1 MFEQAER
8 DHLQSHQKM
17 GSWKEVALNTISNGT
32 QILDCM
38 WIYVYKYTKRGRLVK
53 CKARLVVRGDQE
65 RRNTQDTYAATLAG
79 RSFRSLM
86 AIAARFDLEL
96 IQYDAVNAFVNA
108 NLDDGIYMPLYG
120 LRKSPLLWHRE
131 LTNTLK
137 KIGFKT
143 VPHEPCCLTLDG
155 IFVFFYVDDIVFAF
169 RKEDGLRAKALTDQL
184 RSKYEL
190 TGGNDLQWFLGIEI
204 IRNPFVASKLANFMS
219 NPSPQHQ
226 DAADRAICYL
236 VERKNLAL
244 RLGGGDDFEVASD
257 SSFADNST
265 DRKSSQAYAMKLFGG
280 LIGWRA
286 NKQDTV
292 TTSTTEAELL
302 ALSQTAKESIYMSR
316 LIDEL
321 GVKLDASH
329 IRIQC
334 DNNQTIRLVNAEI
347 AALKTKVRHVN
358 IHNHWLRQEVANG
371 TIEVTYTPS
380 AELMADGLTKALQ
393 GPHFEAFVKQMGL
406 EDVTSLLAGRSLPK
420 QMTKNSKNRYMR
432 CGTRKIRNDQRRNHE
447 EGAMSRERIYRHDTR
462 PGRDDVPARK
472 NNSHTQW
479 LWTIW
484 ADHWQLPSRCE
495 LSWEGVLDPVESG

>member
-204 IRNPFVASKLANFMS
+204 IRNRDRRLIWLSQASYIEKIGRLANKRRIFNTPMGTEELL
-219 NPSPQHQ
+219 P
-226 DAADRAICYL
+226 
-236 VERKNLAL
+236 
-244 RLGGGDDFEVASD
+244 FEGIATNGEV
-257 SSFADNST
+257 NSY
-265 DRKSSQAYAMKLFGG
+265 QAYAMKLFGG
-280 LIGWRA
+280 LIGWR
-286 NKQDTV
+286 
-292 TTSTTEAELL
+292 
-302 ALSQTAKESIYMSR
+302 ESIYMSR

-347 AALKTKVRHVN
+347 AALKTKLRHVN

-479 LWTIW
+479 LWTI
-484 ADHWQLPSRCE
+484 
-495 LSWEGVLDPVESG
+495 